1 MNEKLTQKKKRAL
14 TAALLLLALAV
25 IVTVLVCTVDV
36 RAIGPADT
44 AVGLSNLNA
53 FFRDIIG
60 THPFFYTL
68 TEALGVLSILIGLS
82 FAVIGLIQWIR
93 RKSLRRIDG
102 EIWGLAAVYALL
114 GILYVLFEKVVVNCR
129 PILEAGQTVP
139 EPSFPS
145 SHTLL
150 TVAVLGTAVIEWRHL
165 LKRYPRVRTTVTIV
179 GIVLIAVA
187 VIGRFLSGVHWFT
200 DILAGFLI
208 GSAIVMAYQTFVIG
222 LTQRDKEKKRRRR
235 IAARKK

>member
-14 TAALLLLALAV
+14 TAAFLLLALAV

-36 RAIGPADT
+36 CAIGPADT

-165 LKRYPRVRTTVTIV
+165 LKHP
-179 GIVLIAVA
+179 
-187 VIGRFLSGVHWFT
+187 
-200 DILAGFLI
+200 
-208 GSAIVMAYQTFVIG
+208 
-222 LTQRDKEKKRRRR
+222 
-235 IAARKK
+235 

>member
-53 FFRDIIG
+53 FFRDVIG

-208 GSAIVMAYQTFVIG
+208 GSAIVMA
-222 LTQRDKEKKRRRR
+222 
-235 IAARKK
+235 

>member
-14 TAALLLLALAV
+14 TAAFLLLALAV